1 MTMSK
6 SRLRAAVDGATTHEP
21 PDQEAGSGTAAASV
35 QEVTSSSTAP
45 CVLSVIVPTRNEQGN
60 IALLLERL
68 DASLEGIPAEIVFVD
83 DSDDATADAI
93 REAAPEYALP
103 VRLIHRPV
111 GDRAGGL
118 ATAVIAGM
126 KVAKGTWAAV
136 MDGDLQHP
144 PEVVPKMLAAAR
156 QRSYDLVVASRYAG
170 AGTSRGLDGT
180 RRKAA
185 SRFATQLSKALF
197 PRRAGRLSDPMSG
210 FFIVR
215 LAALDLRRL
224 RPVGYKI
231 LLEIAVRTPRLR
243 IAEVTFEFADRFA
256 GESKTSLG
264 EMYRFGRHLVK
275 LRLQVAR
282 DRNDAASV
290 SLRLRSLRLVG
301 FGLVGL
307 SGLAVNSVA
316 LWALHLHVFHIHY
329 LVAAVLATQLSTGWN
344 FLLTDHLVFRDRRA
358 DRVGGRWWRFFAMN
372 NLALLARLPLLALL
386 VQAGLGVLLANTIT
400 IILLFVVRFLVSERL
415 IFGRKAG
422 TPRKDLPPPEP
433 VNHLVDL
440 VGIPSSIDHARAKRI
455 RYLPYRYDIAGVL
468 SLGSQVRLPELE
480 YFRAQWLDGDLDITL
495 RVGDVGRGA
504 PRARAAVTQFPDPAT
519 VRYEEHLGRLGANF
533 RIDLGSTIEVTVGP
547 LLARSPHVAY
557 TNIIEALIRFV
568 LASRGKMLL
577 HSACV
582 ELDGKGIMLSARTD
596 TGKTGTV
603 LRLLREQGGRFLSDD
618 MTIIDADAKAMA
630 FPKPLTI
637 SHHTLRAVNAGDLTP
652 AEWRRLRLQSRLHSK
667 GGRSWA
673 MVLARF
679 NVPIMAINALTQ
691 IIVPPPK
698 YNVDRLVPCRI
709 GGSTTVE
716 ELFVIER
723 GAPSISDLERPAAVE
738 ELMAN
743 TEDAYGFPPFQHIA
757 PAIVL
762 GNADYA
768 ELQRMER
775 ALLRSALTRIRSRRV
790 SSDGFT
796 WADDIPR
803 LLAADAVGVSD
814 GTAETSGAA
823 TAPARTT
830 AGPGA
835 LTAAVAP
842 TS

>member
-1 MTMSK
+1 MSRSK
-6 SRLRAAVDGATTHEP
+6 GSGVAGVITQSYGQFDVSDTFEQGVVELNSGSGAT
-21 PDQEAGSGTAAASV
+21 
-35 QEVTSSSTAP
+35 
-45 CVLSVIVPTRNEQGN
+45 CLLSVIVPTRNEEGN
-60 IALLLERL
+60 VLLLIERL
-68 DASLEGIPAEIVFVD
+68 QASLGGIAAEVVFVD
-83 DSDDATADAI
+83 DSDDATPDAI
-93 REAAPEYALP
+93 RQAAAGTDLP
-103 VRLIHRPV
+103 VRLLHRPAD
-111 GDRAGGL
+111 GRAGGL

-126 KVAKGTWAAV
+126 GVARGTWAAV

-156 QRSYDLVVASRYAG
+156 QRNYDLVVASRYAG

-180 RRKAA
+180 SRKVA

-210 FFIVR
+210 FFVVR
-215 LAALDLRRL
+215 LGALDLRRL
-224 RPVGYKI
+224 HPVGYKI
-231 LLEIAVRTPRLR
+231 LLEIAVRSPRLR
-243 IAEVTFEFADRFA
+243 IAEVTFEFADRYA
-256 GESKTSLG
+256 GESKTSVR
-264 EMYRFGRHLVK
+264 EMYRFGRHLLK

-290 SLRLRSLRLVG
+290 SVRLRSLRLLA

-307 SGLAVNSVA
+307 SGLVVNSAA
-316 LWALHLHVFHIHY
+316 LWAIHLPVLHVHY
-329 LVAAVLATQLSTGWN
+329 LFAAILATQVSTAWN
-344 FLLTDHLVFRDRRA
+344 YLLTDRVVFRDRRA
-358 DRVGGRWWRFFAMN
+358 EPKPGRWWRFFTMN
-372 NLALLARLPLLALL
+372 NVALLARLPLLALL
-386 VQAGLGVLLANTIT
+386 VRANLGVLIANAIT
-400 IILLFVVRFLVSERL
+400 IVLLFVVRFLVSDRL
-415 IFGRKAG
+415 IFERRTG
-422 TPRKDLPPPEP
+422 TPRKNLPPPEP
-433 VNHLVDL
+433 VNQLVDL
-440 VGIPSSIDHARAKRI
+440 VGIPSSIDHARAKRV
-455 RYLPYRYDIAGVL
+455 RYLPYRYDIAGIL
-468 SLGSQVRLPELE
+468 TLGSQVRLPELE

-495 RVGDVGRGA
+495 RVGDVGRSA

-533 RIDLGSTIEVTVGP
+533 RIDLGPRIEVTVGP

-582 ELDGKGIMLSARTD
+582 ELNGKGVMLSARTD
-596 TGKTGTV
+596 TGKTGTI

-618 MTIIDADAKAMA
+618 MTIIDADGKAIA

-652 AEWRRLRLQSRLHSK
+652 GEWRRLKLQSRLHSK
-667 GGRSWA
+667 EGRSWA

-709 GGSTTVE
+709 GGSTMVE

-723 GAPSISDLERPAAVE
+723 GPALVEDLERAAAVD
-738 ELMAN
+738 ELMTN

-757 PAIVL
+757 PAVVL
-762 GNADYA
+762 GDADYA

-775 ALLRSALTRIRSRRV
+775 SILRSALKRIRTRRLA
-790 SSDGFT
+790 SDGFT
-796 WADDIPR
+796 WADEIPR
-803 LLAADAVGVSD
+803 LLAEDGSAISDEERTGADVA
-814 GTAETSGAA
+814 ASGAGGI
-823 TAPARTT
+823 TDT
-830 AGPGA
+830 
-835 LTAAVAP
+835 LTAAVMP